1 MDNATFR
8 ENMNAVAVAASKVST
23 QANQAQEPGIH
34 DLLACLGDLAKENR
48 GLSYQIRDNLFGL
61 IPTEGNSCEKT
72 IGCAKDAIE
81 DSIERLRETNDILRY
96 VVDLHH
102 NVGCHHCQ
110 QHQRRL
116 ICCGESNAI

>member
-23 QANQAQEPGIH
+23 QAQEPGIH
-34 DLLACLGDLAKENR
+34 DLLARLGDLAKENR

-96 VVDLHH
+96 VIDHL
-102 NVGCHHCQ
+102 
-110 QHQRRL
+110 
-116 ICCGESNAI
+116 